1 MFDAVNQRRKML
13 GYTWRALEAQAGV
26 TRQAVRAWGAGTSP
40 TWRKLAGIA
49 QALGCEVAEL
59 VGQEREERDG

>member
-1 MFDAVNQRRKML
+1 MFDAVNQRRKLL
-13 GYTWRALEAQAGV
+13 GLTWRALEARAQV
-26 TRQAVRAWGAGTSP
+26 TRQAVRMWGLGVSP
-40 TWRKLAGIA
+40 TWRKLSGMA